1 MALIN
6 RHWESTRTL
15 PTLTDL
21 RSYGFSKSNLVLIL
35 WKHEPRS
42 WSQQKI
48 RISFKRSTLT
58 VSQNHDSDSRK
69 ESKNRRVYKN
79 QNQFWI
85 FNLSESTEWDK
96 SNIYVLS
103 WTDLSP
109 PSTLSYVSISWKH
122 IPLSLLLTEFNP
134 LRMNRRYLKS
144 KCRGNITYCGIGI

>member
-109 PSTLSYVSISWKH
+109 PSTLSYVSLQSIYLRVCFLMNSIHYGW
-122 IPLSLLLTEFNP
+122 IDDIRRVSL
-134 LRMNRRYLKS
+134 
-144 KCRGNITYCGIGI
+144 GVI